1 MILKLKVKYLKMKDL
16 FKHLKSNFKIYF
28 LKFKIYFYFSGF
40 IRNIAA
46 KYGLEIPQI
55 TVSSVEEHGLTSFQI
70 MPFFNENM
78 QIFDS
83 KMDQIDI
90 DVMQNKTKNLSFL
103 FLFYLVK

>member
-1 MILKLKVKYLKMKDL
+1 MKDL

>member
-46 KYGLEIPQI
+46 KYGLEITQI

-78 QIFDS
+78 EIFES

-90 DVMQNKTKNLSFL
+90 DVMQKQNKKNQKFL
-103 FLFYLVK
+103 FFFLFS